1 MKKTIVDSKV
11 RLTKNQKLVF
21 DVLVNASQP
30 LGAYSILNELLEHG
44 FKSPLTVYR
53 ALNQLTSKGL
63 LHKLESLNSWTTCC
77 GKHHLNPPVFAI
89 CNDCGNVTEHFDE
102 VLINSLNAISEK
114 SGFTPDRSII
124 EIHGQCDTC
133 SINAV

>member
-63 LHKLESLNSWTTCC
+63 LRKFEFLDELLRQASLKPS
-77 GKHHLNPPVFAI
+77 
-89 CNDCGNVTEHFDE
+89 
-102 VLINSLNAISEK
+102 
-114 SGFTPDRSII
+114 SIR
-124 EIHGQCDTC
+124 DL
-133 SINAV
+133 